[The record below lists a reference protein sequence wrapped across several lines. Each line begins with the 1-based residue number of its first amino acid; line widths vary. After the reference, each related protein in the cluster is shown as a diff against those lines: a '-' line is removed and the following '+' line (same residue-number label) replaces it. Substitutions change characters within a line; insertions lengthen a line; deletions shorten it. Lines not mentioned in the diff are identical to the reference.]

1 MIGNI
6 EETTGDLDNAGDGVA
21 DESGDLEGVGLAL
34 ALAVDYAAE
43 PDNGFGFITSGDVVL
58 IAEDLTGDTCSPAAF
73 VEDDNDLKEALAAL
87 RAAFRSIDAP
97 KRQGA
102 KSKDGAAILPRGA
115 AAGRMVGS
123 LLGYVEGVSI
133 ELPKTGKNAPA
144 ELGTIRSGV
153 RLLRVW
159 TGADTVC
166 ENDKA
171 LAADEATIKIADATG
186 ALLPV
191 YRPVAIAQEPVI
203 AVKALEAAMSCYTF
217 NRSKPKLG
225 SIGRLA
231 VLPSGNGW
239 RTGMVVTLHEAIMA
253 IVRVGSATSSK
264 WGSTVGDSQR
274 PLLIV
279 PVAPADYGVRKKVG
293 SVVKAH
299 LGKLSIDAAI
309 IANGGKLTSTRQ
321 LGVFA
326 HTGAA
331 ASATLRRNGDEDEAT
346 ASEILGAHYG
356 GDASFADWGM
366 KD

>member
-1 MIGNI
+1 
-6 EETTGDLDNAGDGVA
+6 
-21 DESGDLEGVGLAL
+21 
-34 ALAVDYAAE
+34 
-43 PDNGFGFITSGDVVL
+43 
-58 IAEDLTGDTCSPAAF
+58 
-73 VEDDNDLKEALAAL
+73 
-87 RAAFRSIDAP
+87 
-97 KRQGA
+97 
-102 KSKDGAAILPRGA
+102 
-115 AAGRMVGS
+115 
-123 LLGYVEGVSI
+123 
-133 ELPKTGKNAPA
+133 
-144 ELGTIRSGV
+144 
-153 RLLRVW
+153 
-159 TGADTVC
+159 
-166 ENDKA
+166 
-171 LAADEATIKIADATG
+171 
-186 ALLPV
+186 
-191 YRPVAIAQEPVI
+191 
-203 AVKALEAAMSCYTF
+203 
-217 NRSKPKLG
+217 
-225 SIGRLA
+225 
-231 VLPSGNGW
+231 
-239 RTGMVVTLHEAIMA
+239 MVVTLHEAIMA